1 MKRQP
6 YRPYY
11 LVAPIIL
18 FTAAVLTPFIGSP
31 FVAWRNSQLS
41 KALTAQQPGTT
52 VTLEELVPFT
62 WDSVYTFTPY
72 TTREEMGKVIGKDSS
87 DFVGTV
93 NEGMAQLVFVHGVKV
108 VASVCRYPADLGWQ
122 VILGDAPEKPEQKY
136 VRVQNGQNIPF
147 AVTQEDGYLLF
158 TAQPEGA

>member
-1 MKRQP
+1 MQRQP

-18 FTAAVLTPFIGSP
+18 FAAAVLTPFIGSP
-31 FVAWRNSQLS
+31 FVAHRNSQLS
-41 KALTAQQPGTT
+41 KALTAVQPGAT

-62 WDSVYTFTPY
+62 WDAVYTFAPY

-93 NEGMAQLVFVHGVKV
+93 DEGMAQLVFVRGAKV
-108 VASVCRYPADLGWQ
+108 MASVCRYPTDLGWH
-122 VILGDAPEKPEQKY
+122 VVLHGTPENIGENY
-136 VRVQNGQNIPF
+136 VRIRNGQNIPF
-147 AVTQEDGYLLF
+147 TVTQEDGYLLF